1 MLIYG
6 WLRCE
11 KSIVPPQQIYDI
23 EFEKFTHAY
32 AGTCICR
39 IVTFTRTLW
48 DDFFCRKCL
57 QALTKLDVCTATLWI
72 NWCKDFC
79 CPLYEN

>member
-6 WLRCE
+6 WLRSE

-48 DDFFCRKCL
+48 DDFFVES
-57 QALTKLDVCTATLWI
+57 VCKRL
-72 NWCKDFC
+72 
-79 CPLYEN
+79 PS

>member
-1 MLIYG
+1 MLFYG

-23 EFEKFTHAY
+23 EFEKFSRAY
-32 AGTCICR
+32 AGTRICR

-48 DDFFCRKCL
+48 DDFFVEN
-57 QALTKLDVCTATLWI
+57 VCKRL
-72 NWCKDFC
+72 
-79 CPLYEN
+79 PS